1 MKIKIKKFCNLSQ
14 IEIETPCRLI
24 GSQGVGKSTVLR
36 SLYYLLNCSDPKT
49 GKRFDERIY
58 SENARSQK
66 NDDFAEVSGYL
77 NNIKLTRK
85 STPKTSRVRGSDE
98 VNITY
103 NVESTY
109 YINDIQ
115 CNLNE
120 YNEVISNH
128 FGGFSPELFLSTA
141 GFLNSSKDDKRAI
154 FEKIIGEKKDF
165 TDEKN
170 AKKSKVTDIKK
181 DISIKKNILSD
192 RKADLLIE
200 CKNPTAEILL
210 INSQIKSL
218 RKEKDDIQQ
227 NLAANAPKL
236 TPLQVDENNAIR
248 SKIAEIDR
256 ERYVSKIIDLS
267 QVVNKI
273 NDLRNELSLKENQI
287 QAVADKQIDETID
300 TSYFDEKLNRGVY
313 LTNIYQNYD
322 KILGLSIC
330 NRCAICFIENCPEK
344 EVGIESF
351 DAVETELNYLLS
363 QHYDVQKSD
372 FVAKKQKE
380 IESKKQFKEAELQRL
395 NESKAVLE
403 SDIYVKTNEFSKL
416 KEIKNVAEKR
426 TQKEISDFEKNKEI
440 RINELLNKLHHV
452 EEIDNSKED
461 TKIKEIVNKI
471 SELQIKLNE
480 LQTQKKRFDEICG
493 IRENA
498 EKRIKELSGEIIALE
513 KSLVVAER
521 EQIEVENQEVEYF
534 RTLENNINSILP
546 TGATVSLF
554 KENVSKDGFKFDF
567 ELNFNNKLDFS
578 TSEEMEQFIPFLQFL
593 HKILG
598 IIDIPICVDE
608 FNVFTGNIQNFG
620 NVILCVADKTV
631 INNLLI
637 EKL

>member
-1 MKIKIKKFCNLSQ
+1 MKIKIKKFCNLSE
-14 IEIETPCRLI
+14 IDIETPCRLI
-24 GSQGVGKSTVLR
+24 GAQGAGKSTILR

-58 SENARSQK
+58 SENARSHK

-128 FGGFSPELFLSTA
+128 FVGFSPELFLSTA
-141 GFLNSSKDDKRAI
+141 GFLNSSKDEKRAI

-170 AKKSKVTDIKK
+170 EKKSKVTDIKK

-210 INSQIKSL
+210 INSQIESL

-236 TPLQVDENNAIR
+236 TQLQVDENNAIR
-248 SKIAEIDR
+248 SKIAEIER

-287 QAVADKQIDETID
+287 QAVTDKQIDEIID
-300 TSYFDEKLNRGVY
+300 TSYFDEKLNRVVY
-313 LTNIYQNYD
+313 LTHVYQNYD
-322 KILGLSIC
+322 EIIGKSRC
-330 NRCAICFIENCPEK
+330 NKCAICFIENCPEK

-351 DAVETELNYLLS
+351 EAVETELNYLLS

-380 IESKKQFKEAELQRL
+380 IESKKQAKADELTRL
-395 NESKAVLE
+395 NEAKSELE
-403 SDIYVKTNEFSKL
+403 REINKQNAEFLKL
-416 KEIKNVAEKR
+416 KKQKEAVEKS

-452 EEIDNSKED
+452 EEIDSSKED
-461 TKIKEIVNKI
+461 AKIKEIVNKI

-498 EKRIKELSGEIIALE
+498 EKRIKELSEEIISLE

-521 EQIEVENQEVEYF
+521 EQIGVENQEVEYF

-546 TGATVSLF
+546 SGVTVSLF

-593 HKILG
+593 HKTLG

-608 FNVFTGNIQNFG
+608 FNVFTGNINNFG

-631 INNLLI
+631 NQLLI